1 VLFGVEKNLL
11 VRVLERLGVF
21 FVFWGSICAKQPITL
36 GKARFVGEIRFFYLC
51 ECFVGI
57 GHTIHVTGFGEVQS
71 GIESFNR
78 VLFRVRCDMPNSMH
92 EVAMAMGSSGEGGVA
107 EQRGCSDNSG

>member
-1 VLFGVEKNLL
+1 ML

-92 EVAMAMGSSGEGGVA
+92 EVAMSMGSSEEGGVA

>member
-1 VLFGVEKNLL
+1 M
-11 VRVLERLGVF
+11 LERLGVF

-78 VLFRVRCDMPNSMH
+78 ALFKVMCDMPNSMH
-92 EVAMAMGSSGEGGVA
+92 EVAMSMGSSEEGGVA